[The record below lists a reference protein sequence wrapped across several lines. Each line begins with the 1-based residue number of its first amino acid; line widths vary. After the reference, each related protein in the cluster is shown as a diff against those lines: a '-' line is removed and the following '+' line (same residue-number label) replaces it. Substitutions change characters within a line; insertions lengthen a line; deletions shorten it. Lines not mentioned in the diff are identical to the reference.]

1 MEKNHLSD
9 EEVSRISKE
18 LLRQMVEE
26 LKEDG
31 DEKSGLASVFA
42 EKIANVAWSRF
53 QMAVGRSVGKNLVMI
68 LLIGAI
74 CAIAWWKLN
83 VDPYI
88 HVPHVNVD
96 K

>member
-1 MEKNHLSD
+1 MDKHLSD
-9 EEVSRISKE
+9 EDVKRISHE
-18 LLRQMVEE
+18 LLRQLTEE
-26 LKEDG
+26 LKSEEEG
-31 DEKSGLASVFA
+31 EIANVFA

-53 QMAVGRSVGKNLVMI
+53 QMAVGKSVVKNIMMI
-68 LLIGAI
+68 MVIGAI

-88 HVPHVNVD
+88 HVPHVNVN

>member
-9 EEVSRISKE
+9 EDVKRISRE
-18 LLRQMVEE
+18 LLRQLTEE
-26 LKEDG
+26 LKGEDEG
-31 DEKSGLASVFA
+31 EVANVFA
-42 EKIANVAWSRF
+42 ERIANVAWTRF
-53 QMAVGRSVGKNLVMI
+53 QMAVGRSVVKNIMMI
-68 LLIGAI
+68 MVIGAI

-88 HVPHVNVD
+88 HVPHVNVN

>member
-9 EEVSRISKE
+9 EDVKRISRE
-18 LLRQMVEE
+18 LLRQLTEE
-26 LKEDG
+26 LKNEG
-31 DEKSGLASVFA
+31 EGEVANVFA
-42 EKIANVAWSRF
+42 ERIANVAWTRF
-53 QMAVGRSVGKNLVMI
+53 QMAVGRSVVKNIMMI
-68 LLIGAI
+68 MVIGAI

-83 VDPYI
+83 IDPYI